1 MLDIENLKSVIGKKG
16 GLATNN
22 RFQVFFT
29 PPKASL
35 VNKDPGVLLGTL
47 ASGGG
52 LGNLINDPRDIT
64 LLCKTV
70 SLPGRSISTTDKTV
84 GKQSMKIPYDYIDS
98 DVSMT
103 FILTNDYY
111 MRTLFDNWMS
121 TVVDS
126 ETYRVGYK
134 ADYCTDIVI
143 QQVNQKGIPIY
154 GCKLINAYP
163 ISIGEIGFSS
173 IESSGDQDLTIN
185 FAYDKYVEEDL
196 VESLK
201 SAGGS
206 VLDQIQNTADLL
218 DNI

>member
-16 GLATNN
+16 GIANNN

-52 LGNLINDPRDIT
+52 L
-64 LLCKTV
+64 
-70 SLPGRSISTTDKTV
+70 ISTTDKTV

-103 FILTNDYY
+103 FLLTNDYY
-111 MRTLFDNWMS
+111 IRTLFDNWLA
-121 TVVDS
+121 TVIDDG
-126 ETYRVGYK
+126 TYKVGYK
-134 ADYCTDIVI
+134 SDYCTDIVI

-163 ISIGEIGFSS
+163 VSIGEIGFSS
-173 IESSGDQDLTIN
+173 IETSGDQDLTIN

-201 SAGGS
+201 SAGNS